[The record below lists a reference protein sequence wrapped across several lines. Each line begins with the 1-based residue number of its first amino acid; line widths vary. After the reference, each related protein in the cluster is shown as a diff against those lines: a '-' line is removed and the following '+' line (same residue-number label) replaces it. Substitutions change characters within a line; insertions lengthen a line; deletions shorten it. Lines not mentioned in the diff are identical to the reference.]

1 MGLEGK
7 IGFPEEEEEEAGW
20 DDGNIMCGYIISH
33 NFPSAIF
40 VKGRKRE
47 ISSLSKHILVVEV
60 DVSSTNRTEERK
72 KSRAGCWFF
81 WRETQRKSCVFQLFL
96 HQYPNF
102 TDLEKESLIS
112 RALPVLAVIFHVIS
126 GGCIRGR
133 KALAVMLFL
142 SLRFL
147 HYTVVVVVVVFLAK
161 KNSRPATAE
170 RQRERLVVSHRIG
183 QVGSKKKLSLKCI
196 LPKRKTK
203 KKKKKFL
210 THWK

>member
-1 MGLEGK
+1 M
-7 IGFPEEEEEEAGW
+7 
-20 DDGNIMCGYIISH
+20 
-33 NFPSAIF
+33 
-40 VKGRKRE
+40 
-47 ISSLSKHILVVEV
+47 
-60 DVSSTNRTEERK
+60 SSTNRTEEKKK
-72 KSRAGCWFF
+72 KSPELAAGFF
-81 WRETQRKSCVFQLFL
+81 GEKRRENLAFSSCFSIST
-96 HQYPNF
+96 PNF

-147 HYTVVVVVVVFLAK
+147 HYTVVVVVFLAK

-183 QVGSKKKLSLKCI
+183 QVGSKKKTVAEI
-196 LPKRKTK
+196 YFTK
-203 KKKKKFL
+203 KKDEEEKKKKFL